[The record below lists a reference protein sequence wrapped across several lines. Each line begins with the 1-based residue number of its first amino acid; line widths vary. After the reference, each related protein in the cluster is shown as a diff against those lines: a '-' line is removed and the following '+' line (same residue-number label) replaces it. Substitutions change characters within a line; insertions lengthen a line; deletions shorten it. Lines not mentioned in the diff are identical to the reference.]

1 MRKKGAWLIRTK
13 LCIGCLNRLPLAS
26 FNKYKQGAYG
36 RRARCKSCQA
46 IQRKTSANR
55 TAKRLELESKGKR
68 KCSKCG
74 KTKALSSFQLAKRKG
89 RTPTR
94 EGVCKPCVSTKQHRN
109 HKLKNLEAKQLVIDF
124 LKNNPCIDCGEA
136 DVLCL
141 EFDHIHN
148 TKKFDI
154 SNAIITNKSILL
166 IKKELKKCV
175 VRCSSCH
182 RRKTHIERNTW
193 RYQMLVKEG

>member
-1 MRKKGAWLIRTK
+1 M
-13 LCIGCLNRLPLAS
+13 P
-26 FNKYKQGAYG
+26 
-36 RRARCKSCQA
+36 CKH
-46 IQRKTSANR
+46 I
-55 TAKRLELESKGKR
+55 
-68 KCSKCG
+68 CSKCG